1 MAGIHG
7 ASSSVGGAG
16 LGLWLRLWVNVNPMV
31 HEVQSAPPPENEEEK
46 KRLTQE
52 EIFLEDRYAF

>member
-16 LGLWLRLWVNVNPMV
+16 LGLWLWLWVNVNPMV

-46 KRLTQE
+46 KRLTQK
-52 EIFLEDRYAF
+52 EICLEDRYAF